1 VFVFGCWDL
10 NWDQNWFMEFLED
23 NMSLYMK
30 LNEDFSGD
38 VSWLRKELVKKVL
51 DDNICTES
59 YDLFGYYISGSGII
73 SKEFED
79 EYTQIVYRIKSAL
92 PTSTTSEISGD
103 IMAEII
109 ERESVWADGWAK
121 YHEYH
126 TAADTHAEKKAEFD
140 NYLKVNEK

>member
-1 VFVFGCWDL
+1 
-10 NWDQNWFMEFLED
+10 MEFLGD
-23 NMSLYMK
+23 SMSLYTK
-30 LNEDFSGD
+30 LNEDFSAD

-51 DDNICTES
+51 DENIVTES

-73 SKEFED
+73 SKEFEN

-109 ERESVWADGWAK
+109 DRESTWADGWAK

-126 TAADTHAEKKAEFD
+126 TAADNYTEKQAEFD
-140 NYLKVNEK
+140 NYIKDMQIKYADC

>member
-1 VFVFGCWDL
+1 
-10 NWDQNWFMEFLED
+10 MEFLGD
-23 NMSLYMK
+23 SMSLYTK
-30 LNEDFSGD
+30 LDEDFSAD

-51 DDNICTES
+51 DENIVTES

-73 SKEFED
+73 SKEFEN

-109 ERESVWADGWAK
+109 DRESTWADGWAK
-121 YHEYH
+121 YHEYQV
-126 TAADTHAEKKAEFD
+126 AADNYTEKQAEFD
-140 NYLKVNEK
+140 NYVKDMQVRYADC